1 MTLHRMGCSEKIR
14 MLEKECRDYTD
25 VMSTFTTQE
34 MADLRKAVRLL
45 EEPGVGIKIANYVGK
60 PLTLG
65 IDRLPHNWQRKIAEY
80 TKRSL
85 LRVADV
91 AIFTM
96 DAQKVQKASWDS
108 SHKIAATLAG
118 AAGGVFGLPG
128 LGVELPVS
136 TTVILRSIADIARS
150 EGEDLSGAEGRLA
163 CIEVFAL
170 GGRSKDDDAAES
182 AYFMVR
188 TALSQTLAA
197 AADYIAAAKAGE
209 LAGKAAAVPLVGRFV
224 EKVAARFSS
233 QVADKVLAQ
242 AIPVLGAVMGGGVN
256 YVFIDHFQDM
266 ARGHFIVRRLEKR
279 YGRAVVQARYSEI
292 FAGRG

>member
-1 MTLHRMGCSEKIR
+1 
-14 MLEKECRDYTD
+14 
-25 VMSTFTTQE
+25 MSTFTTQE

-128 LGVELPVS
+128 LAVELPVS
-136 TTVILRSIADIARS
+136 TAVILRSIADIARS
-150 EGEDLSGAEGRLA
+150 EGEDLSGAESRLA

-188 TALSQTLAA
+188 TALSQALAA

-279 YGRAVVQARYSEI
+279 YGRAVVQARYREI
-292 FAGRG
+292 FAGWG